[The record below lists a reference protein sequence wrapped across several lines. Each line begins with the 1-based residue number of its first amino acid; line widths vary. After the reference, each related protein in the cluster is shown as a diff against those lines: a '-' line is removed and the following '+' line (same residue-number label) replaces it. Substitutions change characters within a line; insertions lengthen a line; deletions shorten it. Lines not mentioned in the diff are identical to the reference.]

1 MLRARKEEKKGR
13 MDEEQRESYKKRRS
27 FRRKYLYTHFTFTKS
42 RTHNLVLTTFD
53 HCTRLPSYAEIG
65 PHPGDQDQEQPRAS
79 QENAGKMNLPLCHIK
94 RTIHTQQNKINNKGH

>member
-1 MLRARKEEKKGR
+1 MLRAREEEKKEGWTR
-13 MDEEQRESYKKRRS
+13 NKESPTKKGVHLDVNIS
-27 FRRKYLYTHFTFTKS
+27 THTLPLKKS

-79 QENAGKMNLPLCHIK
+79 QENAGKMNLPLCQIK
-94 RTIHTQQNKINNKGH
+94 RTIHTQQNQINNKGH